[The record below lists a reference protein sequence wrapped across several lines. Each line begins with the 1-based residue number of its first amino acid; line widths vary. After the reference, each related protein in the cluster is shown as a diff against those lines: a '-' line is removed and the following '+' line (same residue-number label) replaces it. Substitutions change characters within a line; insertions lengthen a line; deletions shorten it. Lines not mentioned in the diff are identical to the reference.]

1 MTEAATVTAGSKA
14 GNVTNQNPGRRVWCE
29 GRVSPRDRPG
39 VLASDDPGKAPN
51 RIHRRSQ
58 EVLST
63 STQLEAPVFA
73 PGVAVA
79 RLLPACSYLLL
90 RPDLS
95 PCGDLETDGSDR
107 HVPSAGRPGAMGRF
121 ASDQGHSS
129 VCTGDTGIF

>member
-1 MTEAATVTAGSKA
+1 MTEAATVTAGSKV

-79 RLLPACSYLLL
+79 RLLPACSNLLL

-121 ASDQGHSS
+121 VSDQGHSS